1 VQETAQKRK
10 HDMRAQRTPLGRLGD
25 AMKLPFN
32 IFADE
37 EYDDDKVLMRLDEM
51 HKSVPDQLPAKG
63 FFRH

>member
-10 HDMRAQRTPLGRLGD
+10 QDMRAQRTPLGRLGD
-25 AMKLPFN
+25 AVKLPFN

-37 EYDDDKVLMRLDEM
+37 EDKVLMRLDEM